1 MLTLYSCK
9 QIRTPLILLTKML
22 IMLNVNNNLQPS
34 LLICY
39 L

>member
-1 MLTLYSCK
+1 MLTLYGCK
-9 QIRTPLILLTKML
+9 QIRTLPILLTKML
-22 IMLNVNNNLQPS
+22 IMLNVNKNLQPS